1 MKSVI
6 LACIAASACALSE
19 IESAFLGYIT
29 EYGKSYAT
37 VAEYEMRLRNFAVTH
52 AFIEESNNDA
62 TLTYKAGH
70 NKFSDYS
77 REEYE
82 SMLTYKKTEE
92 TKYYTP
98 YQNDLAATPI
108 DWRNTTNGL
117 NCMNAI

>member
-1 MKSVI
+1 MLFICRLFST
-6 LACIAASACALSE
+6 E

-29 EYGKSYAT
+29 QFNKAYTST
-37 VAEYEMRLRNFAVTH
+37 QEYEMRLRNFAVTH

-117 NCMNAI
+117 NCMNPIQDQG